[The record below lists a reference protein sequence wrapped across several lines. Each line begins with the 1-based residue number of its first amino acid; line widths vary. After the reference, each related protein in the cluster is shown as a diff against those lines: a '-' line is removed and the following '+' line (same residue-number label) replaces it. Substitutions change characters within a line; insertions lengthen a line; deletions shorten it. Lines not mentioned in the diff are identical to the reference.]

1 MLFFSCANLC
11 TWLIC
16 FDRKKCSIKFWILV
30 FFVSLQPQN
39 RNNLLLGYGVMV
51 TLQILVLSFL
61 VRVQIAQQKEN
72 ALQTKSARRSLF
84 VGSFQIMCRYG
95 AVPDYS
101 EDCVG
106 DIIAIHSEKTFFY
119 NGLPADIT
127 KTFDEEAFWGI
138 WCCEH
143 LLLQKSF
150 RRKRTRKV
158 IPLSEHLL
166 AGG

>member
-1 MLFFSCANLC
+1 
-11 TWLIC
+11 
-16 FDRKKCSIKFWILV
+16 
-30 FFVSLQPQN
+30 
-39 RNNLLLGYGVMV
+39 MV

-72 ALQTKSARRSLF
+72 ALQISSAKRSLF